1 LQQGSGGYR
10 RKRPGLGAAGDPR
23 PPGVEAQRLPGAGG
37 RRLRLLRRLQ
47 GASEVRR
54 CRGAADVGLAPEDRR
69 GHRHVHRGLP
79 WPVEAHAP
87 GAADGDQ
94 LPGEGRRQSH
104 CGVRDRGPGWRPDA
118 RLGLSLAAMP
128 NLDYLIVGVV
138 SALAIAL
145 HVGLFLLF
153 RRWMDRD
160 LALSLAGDDPV
171 RRQWMLEQLAR
182 ARREGVRRRDL
193 QAWLEQVAAQGPEA
207 GAG

>member
-1 LQQGSGGYR
+1 
-10 RKRPGLGAAGDPR
+10 
-23 PPGVEAQRLPGAGG
+23 
-37 RRLRLLRRLQ
+37 
-47 GASEVRR
+47 
-54 CRGAADVGLAPEDRR
+54 
-69 GHRHVHRGLP
+69 
-79 WPVEAHAP
+79 
-87 GAADGDQ
+87 
-94 LPGEGRRQSH
+94 
-104 CGVRDRGPGWRPDA
+104 
-118 RLGLSLAAMP
+118 M
-128 NLDYLIVGVV
+128 DYLIVGVV

>member
-1 LQQGSGGYR
+1 
-10 RKRPGLGAAGDPR
+10 
-23 PPGVEAQRLPGAGG
+23 
-37 RRLRLLRRLQ
+37 
-47 GASEVRR
+47 
-54 CRGAADVGLAPEDRR
+54 
-69 GHRHVHRGLP
+69 
-79 WPVEAHAP
+79 
-87 GAADGDQ
+87 
-94 LPGEGRRQSH
+94 
-104 CGVRDRGPGWRPDA
+104 
-118 RLGLSLAAMP
+118 MP